1 MCVLLSLDSLF
12 VLNLCEMYF
21 FYFLKVY
28 RYEKADGAGRA
39 QDIIVQGFI
48 RFATMG
54 ILPVVFSA
62 GVLYLLVRDMVVL
75 QLKEG
80 GREGGMEGGRER
92 IAKRKLILILPEIMK
107 YYFNHTDYRIFS
119 MFFRVDCKDG
129 VVGWTSVL

>member
-1 MCVLLSLDSLF
+1 M
-12 VLNLCEMYF
+12 
-21 FYFLKVY
+21 Y

-39 QDIIVQGFI
+39 QDLIVQGFI

-80 GREGGMEGGRER
+80 GRER
-92 IAKRKLILILPEIMK
+92 ISKHKLILILPEIIK

-119 MFFRVDCKDG
+119 MFFCVDCKDG

>member
-1 MCVLLSLDSLF
+1 MCVLLPLDSLF

-62 GVLYLLVRDMVVL
+62 GVLYLLVRYGCTAT
-75 QLKEG
+75 KG
-80 GREGGMEGGRER
+80 GREGEREYQS
-92 IAKRKLILILPEIMK
+92 I
-107 YYFNHTDYRIFS
+107 N
-119 MFFRVDCKDG
+119 
-129 VVGWTSVL
+129 